1 VQAYDVSGFAS
12 TIDCMVDIR
21 TFPRSDVVTADPD
34 VTAADLASRM
44 DEEGVGS
51 IVITEDDRLV
61 GIVTDRDLTVGVLA
75 AGEDP
80 SSVSAADLMSEDVVT
95 ANLDAGIFDVLSRME
110 EAEVRRVPAVD
121 EDGKVVG
128 IVTFDDFVALFGRE
142 LEKLGNIAEA
152 ESPSYE
158 R

>member
-1 VQAYDVSGFAS
+1 
-12 TIDCMVDIR
+12 MVDIR
-21 TFPRSDVVTADPD
+21 TFPRGDVVTADPD
-34 VTAADLASRM
+34 ATADDLASRM

-51 IVITEDDRLV
+51 IVITDDDRPV

-80 SSVSAADLMSEDVVT
+80 SSVSAEEVMSEEIVT
-95 ANLDAGIFDVLSRME
+95 AGLDAGIFEVLSRME

-128 IVTFDDFVALFGRE
+128 IVSYDDFVALFGRE
-142 LEKLGNIAEA
+142 LEKLGHIAEA
-152 ESPSYE
+152 ESPAYE
-158 R
+158 